1 MRRRRLLL
9 PLLAGVLAAGTAGV
23 CEAKAQPLETA
34 VKAAFLPK
42 FAPYVSWPPTATPE
56 PRAPYVICV
65 VGRDPFGAL
74 LDDAASGE
82 RFGESP
88 VVVRRLERIDRNS
101 SCHMAF
107 IGGSASQSVGAA
119 LATLGA
125 TPVLTVTDARL
136 ARDRGMVHFDLRGG
150 RVRFHIDD
158 VAARRSGLGLSSKL
172 LSLALSVRQR
182 RARG

>member
-9 PLLAGVLAAGTAGV
+9 PLLAAALAVGTAGV
-23 CEAKAQPLETA
+23 RQAEAQPLETS

-42 FAPYVSWPPTATPE
+42 FMPYVSWPPTATPE
-56 PRAPYVICV
+56 PGAPYVICV
-65 VGRDPFGAL
+65 VGRDPFGTL

-82 RFGESP
+82 RPSGSP
-88 VVVRRLERIDRNS
+88 IAVRRLERIDRAS
-101 SCHMAF
+101 GCHVAF
-107 IGGSASQSVGAA
+107 IGGSDSQPVDAA
-119 LATLGA
+119 LATLSA

-158 VAARRSGLGLSSKL
+158 AAARRSGLGLSSKL